1 MEVLEKCGA
10 SIFTELLGPE
20 DKSNALLQNVSN
32 HAPIDK
38 E

>member
-1 MEVLEKCGA
+1 MEVLEKCSA

-20 DKSNALLQNVSN
+20 DRGIALLQNVSN
-32 HAPIDK
+32 NVPIDK